1 MAGNYLKW
9 LKMIL
14 VSQNQWFFQRIGNI
28 DSKSIAEKISNKLE
42 ITHLMTYCVQIILMF
57 NGWIQ
62 T

>member
-28 DSKSIAEKISNKLE
+28 DSKSISEKISNKLE